1 MMKFKFEVGQAVEYT
16 PRGGAPGLFTV
27 LRHMPEEF
35 QAYDLKYRIRNQ
47 REGFERNVL
56 ECDLSPTKGGED
68 AYAKIT
74 PLRRYAGR

>member
-1 MMKFKFEVGQAVEYT
+1 MKFKFATGQAVEYT

-27 LRHMPEEF
+27 LRQMPEEF
-35 QAYDLKYRIRNQ
+35 QAYDLKYIIRNQ

-56 ECDLSPTKGGED
+56 ECELSATDGGDD
-68 AYAKIT
+68 AYAKV

>member
-1 MMKFKFEVGQAVEYT
+1 MKFKFEVGQAVEYT

-27 LRHMPEEF
+27 LRQMPEEF

-47 REGFERNVL
+47 REGFERTVL
-56 ECDLSPTKGGED
+56 ECDLTATNGGED
-68 AYAKIT
+68 AYAKVT